1 LFSFNNIYDSF
12 SESEVNGNEDEID
25 NRVPMIDNLNH
36 LNNKQI
42 SQPSSYVCNEIDALE
57 HEEEQID
64 REAASLEKRLRR
76 VMENGIHIYLIFDQ
90 FQNLNF
96 CFFDN

>member
-1 LFSFNNIYDSF
+1 
-12 SESEVNGNEDEID
+12 
-25 NRVPMIDNLNH
+25 MIDNLNH

-76 VMENGIHIYLIFDQ
+76 VMENGIHFHQ
-90 FQNLNF
+90 FQNQNFYFFSIHFKALN
-96 CFFDN
+96 DLSIVYLQNIT